1 MRLRLILSILI
12 GLPLFLISCIEKENS
27 GYPRTISFEPS
38 GGSKEISGND
48 SFSYFAIYDGDNVAS
63 ISFMRNDTIIVV
75 YDWLMVTSKIR
86 SNTISIIA
94 ESNSNTTSRELKLFG
109 ASGDKYDEILIHQN
123 GLK

>member
-1 MRLRLILSILI
+1 
-12 GLPLFLISCIEKENS
+12 
-27 GYPRTISFEPS
+27 
-38 GGSKEISGND
+38 
-48 SFSYFAIYDGDNVAS
+48 
-63 ISFMRNDTIIVV
+63 MRNDTIIVV